1 MKKEQKPEAVRNPA
15 KNGEP
20 VVPRRF
26 RMSDIA
32 PKKNRNNNNQKR
44 GDGNRQNRERRERRP
59 EPVAAPM
66 PVTYQIDDHPRAMV
80 LCFDRKAVEDI
91 KPRKYTSG
99 YEIFR
104 VPMALARL
112 LYAEEFLIECKKAT
126 ELPFMDKSFVL
137 VEGENLD
144 KLVDLAKT
152 GEKDLL
158 RDKTVRQFYH
168 YMSYFLGYAKEN
180 NTAVAFD
187 F

>member
-1 MKKEQKPEAVRNPA
+1 MNTTDSVIPLTAAYNMKSAVA
-15 KNGEP
+15 
-20 VVPRRF
+20 
-26 RMSDIA
+26 
-32 PKKNRNNNNQKR
+32 
-44 GDGNRQNRERRERRP
+44 
-59 EPVAAPM
+59 VAALSFLIPAPM
-66 PVTYQIDDHPRAMV
+66 PITYQIDDHPRAMV

-99 YEIFR
+99 FEIFR

-112 LYAEEFLIECKKAT
+112 LYAEEFLIEAKKAT

-137 VEGENLD
+137 VEGENID
-144 KLVDLAKT
+144 KLVDLAKK

-158 RDKTVRQFYH
+158 RDKSVRQFYH
-168 YMSYFLGYAKEN
+168 YMAYFLEYAKTN